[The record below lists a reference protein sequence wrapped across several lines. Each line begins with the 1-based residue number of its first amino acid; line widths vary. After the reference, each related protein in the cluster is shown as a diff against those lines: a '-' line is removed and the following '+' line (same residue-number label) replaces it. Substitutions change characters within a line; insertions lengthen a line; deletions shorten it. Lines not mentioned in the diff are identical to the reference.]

1 MINKIL
7 IAEDHEMSNISL
19 QKVLDEIGV
28 PQIEYRYYC
37 DDALASIR
45 NAVSRGES
53 FDLLI
58 TDLFFENDGQQ
69 QVISSGQELVEEARK
84 LQPELKVLVFSAES
98 KLSTIEKLY
107 NELGI
112 DGYVR
117 KARNDA
123 KELKSAI
130 EEIEKNQRYYPRHL
144 MQLLKQKNV
153 FEFSLFDIAI
163 LTLLSDGIRQ
173 KDIPEYLQRQ
183 GIRPSGLSSVE
194 KRLNFLKEEH
204 NCATNEQLIAFCK
217 EYDII

>member
-7 IAEDHEMSNISL
+7 IAEDHEMSTISL

-28 PQIEYRYYC
+28 TQIEYMYYC

-45 NAVSRGES
+45 HAISRGQS

-58 TDLFFENDGQQ
+58 TDLSFEMDGQQ
-69 QVISSGQELVEEARK
+69 QVISDGQELIQEARK

-107 NELGI
+107 YELEI

-123 KELKSAI
+123 KELKTAI
-130 EEIEKNQRYYPRHL
+130 DEIEKNQRYYPRHL

-153 FEFSLFDIAI
+153 YEFSTFDIAI
-163 LTLLSDGIRQ
+163 LTLLSEGIRQ

-194 KRLNFLKEEH
+194 KKLNFLKEEH
-204 NCATNEQLIAFCK
+204 KFTTNEQLIAFCK
-217 EYDII
+217 EYGII

>member
-28 PQIEYRYYC
+28 PQIEYMYYC

-153 FEFSLFDIAI
+153 FEFSPFDIAI

-204 NCATNEQLIAFCK
+204 NCVTNEQLIAFCK